1 MAISGFKGFG
11 WILGL
16 ATVAPA
22 CYMVSSMVAAERA
35 RVEAVERAIVQARR
49 DIRALETEFDT
60 RSNFAQLERWNGEV
74 LALAAPR
81 PEQFVDNDRALAQL
95 NMPADGMQLAS
106 LVVPSAPAEPAVV
119 AAQPAN
125 PVAAAPAP
133 VVVRNP
139 TVAAAAPAPVA
150 AALHVAAPVKPRP
163 QRVAMLDGSLLRE
176 LASEAQRERS
186 RNR

>member
-1 MAISGFKGFG
+1 MAMSGFKGFG

-35 RVEAVERAIVQARR
+35 RVEAVDRAIVQAQR
-49 DIRALETEFDT
+49 DIRGLETEFDT

-81 PEQFVDNDRALAQL
+81 PEQFVDGEGALMAMSL
-95 NMPADGMQLAS
+95 PADGMKLAS
-106 LVVPSAPAEPAVV
+106 MVVPSAPAEPAVV
-119 AAQPAN
+119 ASQPAN

-133 VVVRNP
+133 AVVRNP

-150 AALHVAAPVKPRP
+150 SALQVAAPAKSRP
-163 QRVAMLDGSLLRE
+163 QRVAMLDGKLLGE
-176 LASEAQRERS
+176 LASGAQRERS